1 MNLLDLHAFHEC
13 LHTGAHLAG
22 GSDVIRAV
30 NGQDGITVVIV
41 EDVRAEHAL
50 VRPRVAELDLLVN
63 DAVSLVLLG
72 KLIDV
77 FAAADHLGHVHVAR
91 ALGTVHVL
99 SADLGQRVLVVRQR
113 DRVAARERTVAEAV
127 GTDIGAGLLDELN
140 EVNIIDLGA
149 DDDHTRAVRIFLVRT
164 AGLEL
169 LERLLELVD
178 EQILRRDIG
187 RECDDVELIA
197 RNARVGPLA
206 VLADGADELAH
217 AVVLGDGLADGRVRD
232 VDAIDIVQRREDM
245 VAALEHVQIQAV
257 VVRLHR
263 DLHVLKEEL
272 RLVLAHGLEQFH
284 VLHGAVHHRAAVR
297 RDHAVGKVVAALN
310 GALKQRAAVRR
321 DRLPRQAGIPHAGRT
336 AGCSVTC
343 STRPPP
349 ESVHAIPWRF
359 QSVT

>member
-30 NGQDGITVVIV
+30 NGQNGIAVVIV

-50 VRPRVAELDLLVN
+50 ICPRVAELDLLVN
-63 DAVSLVLLG
+63 DAVGLVLLG
-72 KLIDV
+72 ELIDV

-91 ALGTVHVL
+91 ALGAVHVL
-99 SADLGQRVLVVRQR
+99 AADLGQRVLIVRQH
-113 DRVAARERTVAEAV
+113 DRVAARERAVAEAV
-127 GTDIGAGLLDELN
+127 GADVRAGLLDELD
-140 EVNIIDLGA
+140 EVNVIDLRA
-149 DDDHTRAVRIFLVRT
+149 DDDHTRAVRILLVRA

-169 LERLLELVD
+169 LERLLEFVD

-187 RECDDVELIA
+187 RKRDDVEFVA
-197 RNARVGPLA
+197 RDARIGALA

-217 AVVLGDGLADGRVRD
+217 AVVLGDRLADGLIRD

-245 VAALEHVQIQAV
+245 VAALQDVQVQAV

-263 DLHVLKEEL
+263 DLHVLEEEL
-272 RLVLAHGLEQFH
+272 RLVLAHGLEQLH

-297 RDHAVGKVVAALN
+297 RNHAVGKVVAAFN
-310 GALKQRAAVRR
+310 GALEQRAAVLAQEAGHIICGHFHRAGARR
-321 DRLPRQAGIPHAGRT
+321 AQAR
-336 AGCSVTC
+336 
-343 STRPPP
+343 
-349 ESVHAIPWRF
+349 
-359 QSVT
+359 